1 MREFLDDN
9 PVYFICLALGV
20 YIPTAL
26 IFISVVNLF
35 EEAEE
40 NPQPIVE
47 SLYVSDV
54 CEQEIK

>member
-1 MREFLDDN
+1 MRELLDDN

-26 IFISVVNLF
+26 IFISVVDLF
-35 EEAEE
+35 EETAE
-40 NPQPIVE
+40 NSQPAVE